1 MRNEKG
7 QFKKGSNI
15 GSEYRFKKGNKPWNK
30 GIKGKCEANS
40 GSFTHERVDVIGKKS
55 IGIPKHYSKGIV
67 CLSDERKEVVDYK
80 SGKVYKMRIKIPYAR
95 YVLQQNGIEVPKGYV
110 VYHKD
115 GNNENN
121 DVSNLEVISRAELI
135 KRNRGWQMCQSVS

>member
-1 MRNEKG
+1 MRKANGQFEKG
-7 QFKKGSNI
+7 HNI
-15 GSEYRFKKGNKPWNK
+15 GREYRFKKGNKAWNK

-40 GSFTHERVDVIGKKS
+40 GSFTHERIDEIGRKS
-55 IGIPKHYSKGIV
+55 IGVPKHYSKGIV
-67 CLSDERKEVVDYK
+67 CLVDERKEVID
-80 SGKVYKMRIKIPYAR
+80 SRNGRVYKMRIKIPYAR

-115 GNNENN
+115 GDSENN

-135 KRNRGWQMCQSVS
+135 KRNRA